1 MMVTSVHGVLGVGD
15 YYTMYLAA
23 SQSCFNNIGMHEFYQ
38 SSEKLKFNPTTK
50 MYLHRAPCKAPCDW
64 VGSRCGEAE

>member
-23 SQSCFNNIGMHEFYQ
+23 SQSCFNNIGMHEF
-38 SSEKLKFNPTTK
+38 
-50 MYLHRAPCKAPCDW
+50 
-64 VGSRCGEAE
+64 